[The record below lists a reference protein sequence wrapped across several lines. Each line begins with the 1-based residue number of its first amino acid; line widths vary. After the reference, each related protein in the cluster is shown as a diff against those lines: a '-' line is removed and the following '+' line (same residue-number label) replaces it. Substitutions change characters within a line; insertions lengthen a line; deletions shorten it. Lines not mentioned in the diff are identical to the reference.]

1 MVQAQA
7 RVATAPKAE
16 VTIKKEAPLPAQFDL
31 LEEASGQGM
40 EFVTARDTKL
50 PILKV
55 LYPSS
60 PVLEEGHG
68 KFIAEAKAGDIYNEI
83 TGSLYKGKEGVI
95 VIPCL
100 YINTFNEW
108 KDRGDSPGRPVKIHT
123 DPSILAQTT
132 RGDDSKD
139 RLPSGNYIEDT
150 GNHFVYILDKDYNP
164 KETALIAMKSTQ
176 KKKSKTWNSM
186 MQSRRLQGKKG
197 YFMPPSWATSYKLTT
212 TKESGNNNSWF
223 GWVVE
228 FDQYLNDPKFA
239 AALDAA
245 RGFYE
250 SARKSD
256 IFGKIHFNQEETVEA
271 TSSESVPF

>member
-7 RVATAPKAE
+7 RTTAAKAE
-16 VTIKKEAPLPAQFDL
+16 VIVKKEAPLPAQFN
-31 LEEASGQGM
+31 LEESSGQGM
-40 EFVTARDTKL
+40 EFITARDTKL

-68 KFIAEAKAGDIYNEI
+68 KFIAGAKAGDIYNEI
-83 TGSLYKGKEGVI
+83 TGALYKGKEGVI
-95 VIPCL
+95 VVPCL

-123 DPSILAQTT
+123 DPSILAQTV

-139 RLPSGNYIEDT
+139 RLPNGNYIEDT

-197 YFMPPSWATSYKLTT
+197 YYMPPSWATTYKLTT
-212 TKESGNNNSWF
+212 TKEANNNNSWY

-228 FDQYLNDPKFA
+228 FDQYLNDPKYA

-245 RGFYE
+245 KGFYE
-250 SARKSD
+250 SAKKSD
-256 IFGKIHFNQEETVEA
+256 IFGKVDFGKEETVEA
-271 TSSESVPF
+271 TSSTSESVPF